1 MARGSLMVKYR
12 EMQVRTLSYPY
23 GWVAQLAEC
32 GEMGVSKSLP
42 QWAETRSWRNRCVEN
57 WKFCEELE

>member
-23 GWVAQLAEC
+23 GWVAQLVEC

-42 QWAETRSWRNRCVEN
+42 QWAKIFNLGINIHVS
-57 WKFCEELE
+57 K